1 VTYVGELYKTITYD
15 WCYLREE
22 AAQSFIYG
30 GLSAHVARLP
40 KSKSK
45 GFSLLDLVVTLVIAM
60 LLMTLA
66 IPSYQAF
73 VQRARVA
80 ASVADIGELSLA
92 IESFRLRNND
102 RVPDTLA
109 ELGLQVPLD
118 PWGRPYEFLNITA
131 AGPGKGA
138 LRKDGRLNPLN
149 TDFDLYSI
157 GRDGKSALPLSAK
170 HSRDD
175 IVRANNGA
183 FIGLGED
190 Y

>member
-1 VTYVGELYKTITYD
+1 MS
-15 WCYLREE
+15 R
-22 AAQSFIYG
+22 YG
-30 GLSAHVARLP
+30 ASGTHVANLLKR
-40 KSKSK
+40 KSK
-45 GFSLLDLVVTLVIAM
+45 GFGLLELVVTLVIVA
-60 LLMTLA
+60 LLATLA

-73 VQRARVA
+73 MQRAKVA
-80 ASVADIGELSLA
+80 AAIADISELSLA
-92 IESFRLRNND
+92 IESFRLRNED
-102 RVPDTLA
+102 RVPNSLE
-109 ELGLQVPLD
+109 ELGMPVPLD
-118 PWGRPYEFLNITA
+118 PWGRSYQFLNIHT

-157 GRDGKSALPLSAK
+157 GHDGQSALPLSAK

>member
-1 VTYVGELYKTITYD
+1 M
-15 WCYLREE
+15 
-22 AAQSFIYG
+22 AQTSRYG
-30 GLSAHVARLP
+30 TLDTHVASLAKR
-40 KSKSK
+40 KSK
-45 GFSLLDLVVTLVIAM
+45 GFGLLELVVTLVIAS
-60 LLMTLA
+60 LLVTLA

-73 VQRARVA
+73 TQRARVTA
-80 ASVADIGELSLA
+80 AISDVSKLSLA
-92 IESFRLRNND
+92 IESFRLRNED
-102 RVPDTLA
+102 RVPNSLE
-109 ELGLQVPLD
+109 ELGIPIPLD
-118 PWGRPYEFLNITA
+118 PWGRPYQFLNIHT

-157 GRDGKSALPLSAK
+157 GNDGMSALPLSAEG
-170 HSRDD
+170 SRDD